1 MDNVNPDP
9 QVFSA
14 PPPPPQ
20 PSVSAGGLSDNI
32 AGALAYVTIIPAI
45 LFLIL
50 EPYNKRPFVR
60 FNSFQSIALAII
72 AFALHFLMVIPIL
85 GWIVVVL
92 ADLVLFVAW
101 IVCVVK
107 ALQGTLYKLPLIGPF
122 VDNLVAQG

>member
-1 MDNVNPDP
+1 
-9 QVFSA
+9 
-14 PPPPPQ
+14 
-20 PSVSAGGLSDNI
+20 LSDNI